1 MEALLADDPS
11 AFFTIPPRG
20 RRHAAALGGRSF
32 TEQACYER
40 LLQLWITALGWRAS
54 AFGVTDRGA
63 TCRRKAVEHGMV
75 PAPRDAF
82 ARLPRDFVTTLGR
95 QPRTQDRL
103 N

>member
-40 LLQLWITALGWRAS
+40 LLQLCITLLGWRAS
-54 AFGVTDRGA
+54 AFGSRTVGNLSSQKRLSVA
-63 TCRRKAVEHGMV
+63 WSLRRETHSPVCPEIS
-75 PAPRDAF
+75 
-82 ARLPRDFVTTLGR
+82 
-95 QPRTQDRL
+95 
-103 N
+103 